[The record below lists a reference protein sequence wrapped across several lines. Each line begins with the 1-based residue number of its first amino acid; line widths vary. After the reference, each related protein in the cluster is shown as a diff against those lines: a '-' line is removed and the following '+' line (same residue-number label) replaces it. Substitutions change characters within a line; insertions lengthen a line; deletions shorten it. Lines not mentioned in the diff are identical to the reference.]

1 MNFAPRI
8 QLRLKRLFLANVFVL
23 SVTFTMNFMKN
34 YLVTTALLLCGLQ
47 LFAQQPT
54 TTIPSGNREGDEG
67 FKREREAWIEQMHRT
82 SPDISWRIIERENR
96 EARQLKQDQL
106 LKKSEHLLADT
117 ALGMW
122 AERGSNNLA
131 GRMLATEIDWD
142 TREIYAAGAGGNLW
156 RGTLKGK
163 NWTVLNDY
171 RNFGYIN
178 TIRIVKTSGGKR
190 LYVCGDNP
198 YFRYSDDMGKTW
210 TEAKGLDVVKN
221 WGGIRR
227 AVFSNDGN
235 NTIYL
240 IGTEWDYSSNWRPVM
255 VLYRSTDNGAT
266 FTNIKRTFIGNQNVA
281 DVFIPRYDN
290 TSDVYWIRKDSLSRF
305 RADLSEEFIGIVE
318 APEIASAGD
327 VTLFGKDRKNL
338 AIGVTGGGKSQI
350 YTSID
355 EGKTWK
361 YKGTL
366 GFEAGKLTF
375 GMSTIDETYVYAGGV
390 DMYRSTDGGVN
401 WKIINGW
408 GEYYGDMVHKL
419 HADIQVVNSFASP
432 DGDEITLISND
443 GGIYYSE
450 DLVNSVT
457 NISLEGLA
465 VSQYYS
471 TLTSTI
477 DPKVVFAGSQDQGYQ
492 KTMKDTNGLLTFEQK
507 ISGDYG
513 HLSSGDGGNSF
524 WMDYPGF
531 IDYHYGTLTEEK
543 SASWD
548 WGKNGVKGA
557 LWLPPV
563 RCEPNTSDIAYF
575 AGGTPDSGAY
585 LYKITTL
592 YNGLA
597 LKAEK
602 LPYNFINAISAIG
615 ISNVNPEYRYI
626 VTTSSDVFYSTD
638 KGDSWTKSEGFK
650 SPGNHYFYGTA
661 ICPSPVNPQR
671 VYIGGSGYS
680 NPGVFVSNDGG
691 MTFDTMNVGL
701 PKTMIFGLAA
711 SPDDKFLFAA
721 TQNGAWMYSV
731 EKGRWFDITTNQA
744 PDHLYWSVEYVP
756 ALKIARFGT
765 YGRGIWDYSHKEF
778 ATVGVDEGK
787 ESTLDF
793 PLTVFPNPIVHSAV
807 IKFELPSEGVA
818 KLRIYDISGKIVAE
832 PFHGLARKGENSIQW
847 DKQTFMHTSLPVGKY
862 ICTLTAL
869 GKVQFVSLVVE

>member
-1 MNFAPRI
+1 
-8 QLRLKRLFLANVFVL
+8 
-23 SVTFTMNFMKN
+23 MKN

-47 LFAQQPT
+47 LFAQQTT
-54 TTIPSGNREGDEG
+54 TTIPSGNREGDAD

-82 SPDISWRIIERENR
+82 SPDIQWKIIERENR
-96 EARQLKQDQL
+96 EARQMKQDQI
-106 LKKSEHLLADT
+106 LKNKSEHILADT
-117 ALGMW
+117 ALGSW
-122 AERGSNNLA
+122 IERGSNNLA

-142 TREIYAAGAGGNLW
+142 TREIYAAGAGGNVW
-156 RGTLKGK
+156 RGTMQGK

-178 TIRIVKTSGGKR
+178 TIRIVKTVNGKR
-190 LYVCGDNP
+190 LYICGDNP

-210 TEAKGLDVVKN
+210 TEAKGLEVVKS

-227 AVFSNDGN
+227 AVFSNDGK

-255 VLYRSTDNGAT
+255 TLYRSTDNGAT

-281 DVFIPRYDN
+281 DVYVPRYDN
-290 TSDVYWIRKDSLSRF
+290 TSDVYWIRKDSLSKF
-305 RADLSEEFIGIVE
+305 TPDLQEEFIGIVNV
-318 APEIASAGD
+318 PEIATAGD
-327 VTLFGKDRKNL
+327 VTLFGKSTKNL
-338 AIGVTGGGKSQI
+338 AIGVASGGKSQV
-350 YTSID
+350 YTSKD
-355 EGKTWK
+355 QGNSWK
-361 YKGTL
+361 YKGSL

-375 GMSTIDETYVYAGGV
+375 GMSTIDETYLYAGGV
-390 DMYRSTDGGVN
+390 DMYRSIDGGAN
-401 WKIINGW
+401 WQIINSW
-408 GEYYGDMVHKL
+408 GEYYGDIVHKL

-443 GGIYYSE
+443 GGIYFSE
-450 DLVNSVT
+450 DLVNSVM
-457 NISLEGLA
+457 NISLEGLG

-638 KGDSWTKSEGFK
+638 KGDTWTKSEGFK

-680 NPGVFVSNDGG
+680 NPGVYVSNDGG
-691 MTFDTMNVGL
+691 KTFDTMNVGL

-807 IKFELPSEGVA
+807 IKFELPTEGVA
-818 KLRIYDISGKIVAE
+818 RLRIYDISGKIVAE